1 MTAVPLYG
9 IPIGHYGIYP
19 IALRANYVLRSF
31 IPYAKGTNIARC
43 RSSRVPLDFLA
54 KAAGFWPHGPANFR
68 PFIPQR
74 QFGKRAHPPR
84 DNSILA
90 SCDLTWLTEETTIR
104 GMLCLLCLSSM
115 PLTALDSEP
124 NQLQESEINIMTK
137 LLKITFLSPILL
149 ALVLR
154 AAAQT
159 PTSEQTGDASAQ
171 TASAD
176 PQETANQYGKSQQDL
191 TPGQWKGRLIVG
203 PLNLDCINKPC
214 SAASV
219 TATARGSG
227 VNGPLTAQT
236 GMTINMSKDKW
247 WTGGKVGEVD
257 GLGILVRQN
266 GPHSD
271 SSGILVNVQNQ
282 GHGFLSATEFASS
295 IVDPVKNILTYGI
308 DVQEGVLDHLNGDY
322 IGAVYTADYG
332 ALATG
337 IQIQNSSPSAT
348 WQYAIKYLKNGDAIF
363 TLSMAWATSSVPAF
377 FLEASNLN
385 GGDTTNGSGM
395 SETLPT
401 TQPHLC
407 VDLNGFGKQ
416 NNVRMINDAN
426 GQLTVNTA
434 TGGNLQVN
442 ANGIFTTESFHVN
455 LATPASSSAPCVAGQ
470 IGADANYLYV
480 CVATN
485 RWKRSAL
492 SSF

>member
-1 MTAVPLYG
+1 MT
-9 IPIGHYGIYP
+9 
-19 IALRANYVLRSF
+19 N
-31 IPYAKGTNIARC
+31 
-43 RSSRVPLDFLA
+43 
-54 KAAGFWPHGPANFR
+54 
-68 PFIPQR
+68 
-74 QFGKRAHPPR
+74 
-84 DNSILA
+84 
-90 SCDLTWLTEETTIR
+90 
-104 GMLCLLCLSSM
+104 
-115 PLTALDSEP
+115 
-124 NQLQESEINIMTK
+124 
-137 LLKITFLSPILL
+137 LLKITSICAVLL
-149 ALVLR
+149 AMFLH
-154 AAAQT
+154 
-159 PTSEQTGDASAQ
+159 ASAQ
-171 TASAD
+171 TPALPQPGDALAQTMQAEPQEAGGPSAD
-176 PQETANQYGKSQQDL
+176 SQPDL
-191 TPGQWKGRLIVG
+191 TPGHWKGPLIVG
-203 PLNLDCINKPC
+203 PVNLNCIDRPC

-236 GMTINMSKDKW
+236 GMTINMSKDSW

-282 GHGFLSATEFASS
+282 GRGFLSATEFASS
-295 IVDPVKNILTYGI
+295 IVDPAKNVLTYGI

-348 WQYAIKYLKNGDAIF
+348 WQYAIKYLKNGDAVFSVDGAGNIVG
-363 TLSMAWATSSVPAF
+363 SSAYLGAVQ
-377 FLEASNLN
+377 LN
-385 GGDTTNGSGM
+385 GDTTNGSVDVGNLTNN
-395 SETLPT
+395 SATPY
-401 TQPHLC
+401 
-407 VDLNGFGKQ
+407 VDLNGLGTQ

-426 GQLTVNTA
+426 GQLTINTA

-442 ANGIFTTESFHVN
+442 ANGIFTAESFHVN
-455 LATPASSSAPCVAGQ
+455 LATPPSSSAPCIAGQ
-470 IGADANYLYV
+470 IGADANYIYV